1 MRSHGFG
8 VTEISINP
16 LTAPRIYGT
25 ISSQSLNIMFHTLT
39 EKLNSILTQLRRRG
53 ALTEKDLDEGLRQVR
68 LALLEADVNYK
79 VVKKFID
86 DVKQKALG
94 AKILESLTPGQQIVK
109 IVRDELVQ
117 ILGGTRADLKLTS
130 WPAVILLVGLQGSG
144 KTTMSGKLAKHLTE
158 KLGKK
163 VLLAATDLQRP
174 AAIEQ
179 LKQLGAKLGYPV
191 YAAGR
196 TPVEV
201 AQGALQEARK
211 NSFDVLILDTAG
223 RLQINEELMA
233 ELAEMQEK
241 LQPAEILLVADA
253 MTGQEAVNIAQAFD
267 QRLNLSGIILTK
279 LDGDARGGAALSM
292 ITVTGRPMKFVG
304 VGEKLEDL
312 EVFHPDRMAERIL
325 GMGDMLSLIE
335 EAEARIDAK
344 KAEEF
349 VRKIQKESF
358 TLEDFRE
365 QIQQLRRMG
374 PITKLLEKIPGMQK
388 VDVDEKALRRVE
400 AIINS
405 MTQEERRKP
414 EILNGRRR
422 KRIALGSGTQVSDV
436 NKLLKR
442 FAEAKKM
449 MKQLKGRKLPFGQ
462 MPLGR

>member
-1 MRSHGFG
+1 
-8 VTEISINP
+8 
-16 LTAPRIYGT
+16 
-25 ISSQSLNIMFHTLT
+25 MFNALT

-94 AKILESLTPGQQIVK
+94 AQILESLTPGQQIVK

-117 ILGGTRADLKLTS
+117 ILGGTRADLHLTN
-130 WPAVILLVGLQGSG
+130 WPSVLLLVGLQGSG
-144 KTTMSGKLAKHLTE
+144 KTTMAGKLAKYLTE
-158 KLGKK
+158 KLQKR

-179 LKQLGAKLGYPV
+179 LRQLGAKLGYPV
-191 YAAGR
+191 YAEGR

-201 AQGALQEARK
+201 AEGALTEARK
-211 NSFDVLILDTAG
+211 NSFDVLIIDTAG
-223 RLQINEELMA
+223 RLQINEELMK
-233 ELAEMQEK
+233 ELVEMKER
-241 LQPAEILLVADA
+241 LQPTEILLVADA
-253 MTGQEAVNIAQAFD
+253 MTGQEAVNIAQTFD
-267 QRLNLSGIILTK
+267 QRLRLTGIILTK

-292 ITVTGRPMKFVG
+292 VTVTGRPIKFIG

-325 GMGDMLSLIE
+325 GMGDILSLIE
-335 EAEARIDAK
+335 EAEARVDAK

-358 TLEDFRE
+358 TLEDFRQ

-374 PITKLLEKIPGMQK
+374 PITKLLEKLPGMQK
-388 VDVDEKALRRVE
+388 VEVDEKALIKVE

-405 MTQEERRKP
+405 MTPEERRHP
-414 EILNGRRR
+414 EILNARR
-422 KRIALGSGTQVSDV
+422 KRRIALGSGTQVSDI

-442 FAEAKKM
+442 FEEARKM
-449 MKQLKGRKLPFGQ
+449 MKQLKGKKFPQ
-462 MPLGR
+462 MPFLR

>member
-1 MRSHGFG
+1 
-8 VTEISINP
+8 
-16 LTAPRIYGT
+16 
-25 ISSQSLNIMFHTLT
+25 MFNALT
-39 EKLNSILTQLRRRG
+39 EKLNNILTQLRRRG

-94 AKILESLTPGQQIVK
+94 AQILESLTPGQQIVK

-117 ILGGTRADLKLTS
+117 ILGGTRAALHLTS
-130 WPAVILLVGLQGSG
+130 WPSVLLLVGLQGSG
-144 KTTMSGKLAKHLTE
+144 KTTTAGKLAKYLTE
-158 KLGKK
+158 KLHKR

-174 AAIEQ
+174 AALEQ

-191 YAAGR
+191 YAEGR
-196 TPVEV
+196 TPLEV
-201 AQGALQEARK
+201 AEGALTEARK
-211 NSFDVLILDTAG
+211 NSFDVVIIDTAG
-223 RLQINEELMA
+223 RLQINEELMR
-233 ELAEMQEK
+233 ELVEMKEH
-241 LQPAEILLVADA
+241 LQPSEILLVADA
-253 MTGQEAVNIAQAFD
+253 MTGQEAVTIAQTFD
-267 QRLNLSGIILTK
+267 QRLRLTGIILTK

-292 ITVTGRPMKFVG
+292 VTVTGRPIKFIG

-325 GMGDMLSLIE
+325 GMGDILSLIE
-335 EAEARIDAK
+335 EAEARVDAK

-358 TLEDFRE
+358 TLEDFRQ

-374 PITKLLEKIPGMQK
+374 PITKLLEKLPGMQK
-388 VDVDEKALRRVE
+388 VEVDEKALIKIE

-405 MTQEERRKP
+405 MTPQERRHP
-414 EILNGRRR
+414 EILNARR
-422 KRIALGSGTQVSDV
+422 KRRIALGSGTQVSDI

-442 FAEAKKM
+442 FEEARKM
-449 MKQLKGRKLPFGQ
+449 MKQLKGKKLPQ
-462 MPLGR
+462 MPFLR

>member
-1 MRSHGFG
+1 
-8 VTEISINP
+8 
-16 LTAPRIYGT
+16 
-25 ISSQSLNIMFHTLT
+25 MFNALT

-79 VVKKFID
+79 VVKRFID

-94 AKILESLTPGQQIVK
+94 AQILESLTPGQQIVK

-117 ILGGTRADLKLTS
+117 ILGGTRAELQLTS
-130 WPAVILLVGLQGSG
+130 WPSVLLLVGLQGSG
-144 KTTMSGKLAKHLTE
+144 KTTMAGKLAKYLTE
-158 KLGKK
+158 KLKK
-163 VLLAATDLQRP
+163 RVLLAATDLQRP

-191 YAAGR
+191 YAEGR
-196 TPVEV
+196 TPLEV
-201 AQGALQEARK
+201 AEGALTEARK
-211 NSFDVLILDTAG
+211 NSFDVVIIDTAG

-233 ELAEMQEK
+233 ELVEMKER
-241 LQPAEILLVADA
+241 LQPSEILLVADA
-253 MTGQEAVNIAQAFD
+253 MTGQEAVNIAQTFD
-267 QRLNLSGIILTK
+267 QRLRLTGIILTK

-292 ITVTGRPMKFVG
+292 VTVTGRPIKFIG

-325 GMGDMLSLIE
+325 GMGDILSLIE
-335 EAEARIDAK
+335 EAEARVDAK

-349 VRKIQKESF
+349 LRKIQKESF
-358 TLEDFRE
+358 TLEDFRQ

-374 PITKLLEKIPGMQK
+374 PITKLLEKLPGMQK
-388 VDVDEKALRRVE
+388 VEVDEKALVKIE

-405 MTQEERRKP
+405 MTPQERRHP
-414 EILNGRRR
+414 EILNARR
-422 KRIALGSGTQVSDV
+422 KRRIALGSGTQVSDI

-442 FAEAKKM
+442 FEEARKM
-449 MKQLKGRKLPFGQ
+449 MKQLKGKKFPQ
-462 MPLGR
+462 MPFLR

>member
-1 MRSHGFG
+1 
-8 VTEISINP
+8 
-16 LTAPRIYGT
+16 
-25 ISSQSLNIMFHTLT
+25 MFNTLT

-94 AKILESLTPGQQIVK
+94 AQILESLTPGQQIVK

-130 WPAVILLVGLQGSG
+130 WPSVLLLVGLQGSG
-144 KTTMSGKLAKHLTE
+144 KTTMAGKLSRYLTE
-158 KLGKK
+158 KLQKK

-191 YAAGR
+191 YAEGR
-196 TPVEV
+196 APIEV
-201 AQGALQEARK
+201 AEGALTEARK
-211 NSFDVLILDTAG
+211 NSFDVLIIDTAG

-233 ELAEMQEK
+233 ELEEMKQK
-241 LQPAEILLVADA
+241 LQPTEILLVADA
-253 MTGQEAVNIAQAFD
+253 MTGQEAVNIAQTFD
-267 QRLNLSGIILTK
+267 QRLQLTGIILTK

-292 ITVTGRPMKFVG
+292 VTVTGRPIKFIG

-325 GMGDMLSLIE
+325 GMGDILSLIE
-335 EAEARIDAK
+335 EAEARVDAK

-388 VDVDEKALRRVE
+388 VEVDEKALIKVE

-405 MTQEERRKP
+405 MTPEERRHP
-414 EILNGRRR
+414 EILNGKR
-422 KRIALGSGTQVSDV
+422 KRRIALGSGTQVSDV

-442 FAEAKKM
+442 FEEARKM
-449 MKQLKGRKLPFGQ
+449 MKQLKGKKFPLGSMPFG
-462 MPLGR
+462 

>member
-1 MRSHGFG
+1 
-8 VTEISINP
+8 
-16 LTAPRIYGT
+16 
-25 ISSQSLNIMFHTLT
+25 MFNTLT
-39 EKLNSILTQLRRRG
+39 EKLNGILTQLRRRG

-94 AKILESLTPGQQIVK
+94 AQVLESLTPGQQIVK

-117 ILGGTRADLKLTS
+117 ILGGTRADLQLTS
-130 WPAVILLVGLQGSG
+130 WPSVLVLVGLQGSG
-144 KTTMSGKLAKHLTE
+144 KTTMSGKLAKYLTE
-158 KLGKK
+158 KLQKK

-174 AAIEQ
+174 AAIDQ
-179 LKQLGAKLGYPV
+179 LKQLGAQLGYPV
-191 YAAGR
+191 YAEGR
-196 TPVEV
+196 TPIEV
-201 AQGALQEARK
+201 AEGALIEARK
-211 NSFDVLILDTAG
+211 NSFDVLIIDTAG
-223 RLQINEELMA
+223 RLQINEELMS
-233 ELAEMQEK
+233 ELTEMKER
-241 LQPAEILLVADA
+241 LQPTEILLVADA
-253 MTGQEAVNIAQAFD
+253 MTGQEAVHIAQTFD
-267 QRLNLSGIILTK
+267 QRLKLTGIILTK

-292 ITVTGRPMKFVG
+292 ITVTGRPIKFVG

-325 GMGDMLSLIE
+325 GMGDILSLIE
-335 EAEARIDAK
+335 EAEARVDAK

-388 VDVDEKALRRVE
+388 VEVDEKALVRVE

-405 MTQEERRKP
+405 MTPEERRKP
-414 EILNGRRR
+414 EILNGRRK

-442 FAEAKKM
+442 FEEAKKM
-449 MKQLKGRKLPFGQ
+449 MKQFKGRKLPQ
-462 MPLGR
+462 MPFR

>member
-1 MRSHGFG
+1 
-8 VTEISINP
+8 
-16 LTAPRIYGT
+16 
-25 ISSQSLNIMFHTLT
+25 MFNALT

-79 VVKKFID
+79 VVKRFID

-94 AKILESLTPGQQIVK
+94 AQILESLTPGQQIVK

-117 ILGGTRADLKLTS
+117 ILGGTRAELQLTS
-130 WPAVILLVGLQGSG
+130 WPSVLLLVGLQGSG
-144 KTTMSGKLAKHLTE
+144 KTTMAGKLAKYLAE
-158 KLGKK
+158 KLKK
-163 VLLAATDLQRP
+163 RVLLAATDLQRP

-191 YAAGR
+191 YAEGR
-196 TPVEV
+196 TPLEV
-201 AQGALQEARK
+201 AEGALTEARK
-211 NSFDVLILDTAG
+211 NSFDVVIIDTAG

-233 ELAEMQEK
+233 ELVKMKER
-241 LQPAEILLVADA
+241 LQPSEILLVADA
-253 MTGQEAVNIAQAFD
+253 MTGQEAVNIAQTFD
-267 QRLNLSGIILTK
+267 QRLRLTGIILTK

-292 ITVTGRPMKFVG
+292 VTVTGRPIKFIG

-325 GMGDMLSLIE
+325 GMGDILSLIE
-335 EAEARIDAK
+335 EAEARVDAK

-349 VRKIQKESF
+349 LRKIQKESF
-358 TLEDFRE
+358 TLEDFRQ

-374 PITKLLEKIPGMQK
+374 PITKLLEKLPGMQK
-388 VDVDEKALRRVE
+388 VEVDEKALVKIE

-405 MTQEERRKP
+405 MTPQERRHP
-414 EILNGRRR
+414 EILNARR
-422 KRIALGSGTQVSDV
+422 KRRIALGSGTQVSDI

-442 FAEAKKM
+442 FEEARKM
-449 MKQLKGRKLPFGQ
+449 MKQLKGKKFPQ
-462 MPLGR
+462 MPFLR

>member
-1 MRSHGFG
+1 
-8 VTEISINP
+8 
-16 LTAPRIYGT
+16 
-25 ISSQSLNIMFHTLT
+25 MFSTLT
-39 EKLNSILTQLRRRG
+39 EKLNAILTQLRRRG

-79 VVKKFID
+79 VVKKFTD

-109 IVRDELVQ
+109 IVRDELAQ
-117 ILGGTRADLKLTS
+117 ILGGTRADLQWTH

-144 KTTMSGKLAKHLTE
+144 KTTMSGKLAKYLTE
-158 KLGKK
+158 KLQKR

-191 YAAGR
+191 YAEGR
-196 TPVEV
+196 TPIEV
-201 AQGALQEARK
+201 AEGALREARK
-211 NSFDVLILDTAG
+211 NSFDVLVIDTAG
-223 RLQINEELMA
+223 RLQINEELMT
-233 ELAEMQEK
+233 ELEEMKQK
-241 LQPAEILLVADA
+241 LQPTEILLVADA
-253 MTGQEAVNIAQAFD
+253 MTGQEAVNIAQTFD
-267 QRLNLSGIILTK
+267 QRLKLTGIILTK

-292 ITVTGRPMKFVG
+292 VTVTGRPIKFIG
-304 VGEKLEDL
+304 VGEKLEDV

-325 GMGDMLSLIE
+325 GMGDILSLIE
-335 EAEARIDAK
+335 EAEARVDAK

-349 VRKIQKESF
+349 VKKIQKESF

-388 VDVDEKALRRVE
+388 VEVDERALVRVE

-405 MTQEERRKP
+405 MTREERRRP
-414 EILNGRRR
+414 EILDGKR
-422 KRIALGSGTQVSDV
+422 KRRIALGSGTQVSDV

-442 FAEAKKM
+442 FEEAKKM
-449 MKQLKGRKLPFGQ
+449 MKQFKGKRLPQMPFG
-462 MPLGR
+462 R

>member
-1 MRSHGFG
+1 
-8 VTEISINP
+8 
-16 LTAPRIYGT
+16 
-25 ISSQSLNIMFHTLT
+25 MFNALT

-79 VVKKFID
+79 VVKRFID

-94 AKILESLTPGQQIVK
+94 AQILESLTPGQQIVK

-117 ILGGTRADLKLTS
+117 ILGGTRAELQLTS
-130 WPAVILLVGLQGSG
+130 WPSVLFLVGLQGSG
-144 KTTMSGKLAKHLTE
+144 KTTMAGKLAKYLTE
-158 KLGKK
+158 KLKK
-163 VLLAATDLQRP
+163 RVLLAATDLQRP

-191 YAAGR
+191 YAEGR
-196 TPVEV
+196 TPLEV
-201 AQGALQEARK
+201 AEGALTEARK
-211 NSFDVLILDTAG
+211 NSFDVVIIDTAG

-233 ELAEMQEK
+233 ELVKMKER
-241 LQPAEILLVADA
+241 LQPSEILLVADA
-253 MTGQEAVNIAQAFD
+253 MTGQEAVNIAQTFD
-267 QRLNLSGIILTK
+267 QRLRLTGIILTK

-292 ITVTGRPMKFVG
+292 VTVTGRPIKFIG

-325 GMGDMLSLIE
+325 GMGDILSLIE
-335 EAEARIDAK
+335 EAEARVDAK

-349 VRKIQKESF
+349 LRKIQKESF
-358 TLEDFRE
+358 TLEDFRQ

-374 PITKLLEKIPGMQK
+374 PITKLLEKLPGMQK
-388 VDVDEKALRRVE
+388 VEVDEKALVKIE

-405 MTQEERRKP
+405 MTPQERRHP
-414 EILNGRRR
+414 EILNARR
-422 KRIALGSGTQVSDV
+422 KRRIALGSGTQVSDI

-442 FAEAKKM
+442 FEEARKM
-449 MKQLKGRKLPFGQ
+449 MKQLKGKKFPQ
-462 MPLGR
+462 MPFLR

>member
-1 MRSHGFG
+1 
-8 VTEISINP
+8 
-16 LTAPRIYGT
+16 
-25 ISSQSLNIMFHTLT
+25 MFNALT

-94 AKILESLTPGQQIVK
+94 AQILESLTPGQQIVK

-117 ILGGTRADLKLTS
+117 ILGGTRAELQLTN
-130 WPAVILLVGLQGSG
+130 WPSVLLLVGLQGSG
-144 KTTMSGKLAKHLTE
+144 KTTMAGKLAKYLTE
-158 KLGKK
+158 ELQKR

-191 YAAGR
+191 YAEGR
-196 TPVEV
+196 TPLEV
-201 AQGALQEARK
+201 AEGALTEARK
-211 NSFDVLILDTAG
+211 NSFDVVIIDTAG

-233 ELAEMQEK
+233 ELVEMKER

-253 MTGQEAVNIAQAFD
+253 MTGQEAVNIAQTFD
-267 QRLNLSGIILTK
+267 QRLRLTGIILTK

-292 ITVTGRPMKFVG
+292 VTVTGRPIKFIG

-325 GMGDMLSLIE
+325 GMGDILSLIE
-335 EAEARIDAK
+335 EAEARVDAK

-349 VRKIQKESF
+349 LRKIQKESF
-358 TLEDFRE
+358 TLEDFRQ

-374 PITKLLEKIPGMQK
+374 PITKLLEKLPGMQK
-388 VDVDEKALRRVE
+388 VEVDEKALVKIE

-405 MTQEERRKP
+405 MTPQERRHP
-414 EILNGRRR
+414 EILNARR
-422 KRIALGSGTQVSDV
+422 KRRIALGSGTQVSDI

-442 FAEAKKM
+442 FEEARKM
-449 MKQLKGRKLPFGQ
+449 MKQLKGKKFPQ
-462 MPLGR
+462 MPFLR

>member
-1 MRSHGFG
+1 
-8 VTEISINP
+8 
-16 LTAPRIYGT
+16 
-25 ISSQSLNIMFHTLT
+25 MFNTLT

-79 VVKKFID
+79 VVKRFID

-94 AKILESLTPGQQIVK
+94 AQILESLTPGQQIVK

-130 WPAVILLVGLQGSG
+130 WPSVLVLVGLQGSG
-144 KTTMSGKLAKHLTE
+144 KTTMAGKLAKYLTE
-158 KLGKK
+158 KLNKK

-191 YAAGR
+191 YAEGR
-196 TPVEV
+196 TPLEV
-201 AQGALQEARK
+201 AEGALVEARK
-211 NSFDVLILDTAG
+211 NSFDVLIIDTAG

-233 ELAEMQEK
+233 ELEEMKQR
-241 LQPAEILLVADA
+241 LQPTETLLVADA
-253 MTGQEAVNIAQAFD
+253 MTGQEAVNIAQTFD
-267 QRLNLSGIILTK
+267 QRLTLTGIILTK

-292 ITVTGRPMKFVG
+292 VTVTGRPIKFIG

-325 GMGDMLSLIE
+325 GMGDILSLIE
-335 EAEARIDAK
+335 EAEARVDAK

-349 VRKIQKESF
+349 VKKIQKESF
-358 TLEDFRE
+358 TLEEFRE

-388 VDVDEKALRRVE
+388 VEVDEKALVKVE

-405 MTQEERRKP
+405 MTPEERRHP
-414 EILNGRRR
+414 EILNGKRK
-422 KRIALGSGTQVSDV
+422 KRIARGSGTQVSDV

-442 FAEAKKM
+442 FEEAKKM
-449 MKQLKGRKLPFGQ
+449 MKQLKGKRFPLEQ
-462 MPLGR
+462 MPFR

>member
-1 MRSHGFG
+1 
-8 VTEISINP
+8 
-16 LTAPRIYGT
+16 
-25 ISSQSLNIMFHTLT
+25 MFNALT

-79 VVKKFID
+79 VVKRFID

-94 AKILESLTPGQQIVK
+94 AQILESLTPGQQIVK

-117 ILGGTRADLKLTS
+117 ILGGTRAELQLTS
-130 WPAVILLVGLQGSG
+130 WPSVLLLVGLQGSG
-144 KTTMSGKLAKHLTE
+144 KTTMAGKLAKYLTE
-158 KLGKK
+158 KLKK
-163 VLLAATDLQRP
+163 RVLLAATDLQRP

-191 YAAGR
+191 YAEGR
-196 TPVEV
+196 TPLEV
-201 AQGALQEARK
+201 AEGALTEARK
-211 NSFDVLILDTAG
+211 NSFDVVIIDTAG

-233 ELAEMQEK
+233 ELVEMKER
-241 LQPAEILLVADA
+241 LQPSEILLVADA
-253 MTGQEAVNIAQAFD
+253 MTGQEAVNIAQTFD
-267 QRLNLSGIILTK
+267 QRLRLTGIILTK

-292 ITVTGRPMKFVG
+292 VTVTGRPIKFIG

-325 GMGDMLSLIE
+325 GMGDILSLIE
-335 EAEARIDAK
+335 EAEARVDAK

-349 VRKIQKESF
+349 LRKIQKESF
-358 TLEDFRE
+358 TLEDFRQ

-374 PITKLLEKIPGMQK
+374 PITKLLEKLPGMQK
-388 VDVDEKALRRVE
+388 VEVDEKALVKIE

-405 MTQEERRKP
+405 MTPQERRHP
-414 EILNGRRR
+414 EILNARR
-422 KRIALGSGTQVSDV
+422 KRRIALGSGTQVSDI

-442 FAEAKKM
+442 LEEARKM
-449 MKQLKGRKLPFGQ
+449 MKQLKGKKFPQ
-462 MPLGR
+462 MPFLR

>member
-1 MRSHGFG
+1 
-8 VTEISINP
+8 
-16 LTAPRIYGT
+16 
-25 ISSQSLNIMFHTLT
+25 MFNALT
-39 EKLNSILTQLRRRG
+39 EKLNNILTQLRRRG

-94 AKILESLTPGQQIVK
+94 AQILESLTPGQQIVK

-117 ILGGTRADLKLTS
+117 ILGGTRAALHLTS
-130 WPAVILLVGLQGSG
+130 WPSVLLLVGLQGSG
-144 KTTMSGKLAKHLTE
+144 KTTTAGKLAKYLTE
-158 KLGKK
+158 KLHKR

-174 AAIEQ
+174 AALEQ

-191 YAAGR
+191 YAEGR
-196 TPVEV
+196 TPLEV
-201 AQGALQEARK
+201 AEGALTEARK
-211 NSFDVLILDTAG
+211 NSFDVVIIDTAG
-223 RLQINEELMA
+223 RLQINEELMR
-233 ELAEMQEK
+233 ELVEMKER
-241 LQPAEILLVADA
+241 LQPSEILLVADA
-253 MTGQEAVNIAQAFD
+253 MTGQEAVTIAQTFD
-267 QRLNLSGIILTK
+267 QRLRLTGIILTK

-292 ITVTGRPMKFVG
+292 VTVTGRPIKFIG

-325 GMGDMLSLIE
+325 GMGDILSLIE
-335 EAEARIDAK
+335 EAEARVDAK

-358 TLEDFRE
+358 TLEDFRQ

-374 PITKLLEKIPGMQK
+374 PITKLLEKLPGMQK
-388 VDVDEKALRRVE
+388 VEVDEKALIKIE

-405 MTQEERRKP
+405 MTPQERRHP
-414 EILNGRRR
+414 EILNARR
-422 KRIALGSGTQVSDV
+422 KRRIALGSGTQVSDI

-442 FAEAKKM
+442 FEEARKM
-449 MKQLKGRKLPFGQ
+449 MKQLKGKKLPQ
-462 MPLGR
+462 MPFLR

>member
-1 MRSHGFG
+1 
-8 VTEISINP
+8 
-16 LTAPRIYGT
+16 
-25 ISSQSLNIMFHTLT
+25 MFTTLT
-39 EKLNSILTQLRRRG
+39 ERLNSILTQLRRRG

-109 IVRDELVQ
+109 VVRDELVQ
-117 ILGGTRADLKLTS
+117 ILGGTRADLQLTS
-130 WPAVILLVGLQGSG
+130 WPSVLLLVGLQGSG
-144 KTTMSGKLAKHLTE
+144 KTTMSGKLAKYLTE
-158 KLGKK
+158 KLHKK

-191 YAAGR
+191 YAEGD
-196 TPVEV
+196 TPVAV
-201 AQGALQEARK
+201 AEGALTEARK
-211 NSFDVLILDTAG
+211 SSYDVLIIDTAG

-233 ELAEMQEK
+233 ELVEMKEK
-241 LQPAEILLVADA
+241 LQPTETLLVADA
-253 MTGQEAVNIAQAFD
+253 MTGQEAVNIAQTFD
-267 QRLNLSGIILTK
+267 QRLKLTGIILTK

-292 ITVTGRPMKFVG
+292 ITVTGCPIKFVG

-325 GMGDMLSLIE
+325 GMGDILSLIE
-335 EAEARIDAK
+335 EAEARVDAK

-349 VRKIQKESF
+349 VKKIQKESF

-388 VDVDEKALRRVE
+388 VEVDEKALVRVE

-405 MTQEERRKP
+405 MTPEERRKP
-414 EILNGRRR
+414 EILNGRRK

-442 FAEAKKM
+442 FEEAKKM
-449 MKQLKGRKLPFGQ
+449 MKQFKGRKLPQ
-462 MPLGR
+462 MPFR

>member
-1 MRSHGFG
+1 
-8 VTEISINP
+8 
-16 LTAPRIYGT
+16 
-25 ISSQSLNIMFHTLT
+25 MFNTLT
-39 EKLNSILTQLRRRG
+39 EKLHSVLTQLRRRG
-53 ALTEKDLDEGLRQVR
+53 ALTEQDLDEGLRQVR

-79 VVKKFID
+79 VVRKFID
-86 DVKQKALG
+86 DVKREALG

-109 IVRDELVQ
+109 IVRDELVK

-144 KTTMSGKLAKHLTE
+144 KTTMAGKLAKHLTE
-158 KLGKK
+158 KLSKK

-191 YAAGR
+191 YATGQ
-196 TPVEV
+196 TPIEV
-201 AQGALQEARK
+201 AHGALQEARK
-211 NSFDVLILDTAG
+211 NSFDILILDTAG
-223 RLQINEELMA
+223 RLHINEELMA
-233 ELAEMQEK
+233 ELGDMKEK
-241 LQPAEILLVADA
+241 LQPTEILLVADA

-267 QRLNLSGIILTK
+267 QRLDLSGIILTK

-292 ITVTGRPMKFVG
+292 ITVTGRPIKFVG
-304 VGEKLEDL
+304 VGEKIEDL

-335 EAEARIDAK
+335 EAEARVDAK

-374 PITKLLEKIPGMQK
+374 PITKLLEKIPGMHK

-405 MTQEERRKP
+405 MTKEERRKP
-414 EILNGRRR
+414 EILNGQRR
-422 KRIALGSGTQVSDV
+422 KRIALGSGTHVSEV

-442 FAEAKKM
+442 FDEAKKM

-462 MPLGR
+462 MPFGR

>member
-1 MRSHGFG
+1 
-8 VTEISINP
+8 
-16 LTAPRIYGT
+16 
-25 ISSQSLNIMFHTLT
+25 MFNALT

-79 VVKKFID
+79 VVKRFID

-94 AKILESLTPGQQIVK
+94 AQILESLTPGQQIVK

-117 ILGGTRADLKLTS
+117 ILGGTRAELQLTS
-130 WPAVILLVGLQGSG
+130 WPSVLLLVGLQGSG
-144 KTTMSGKLAKHLTE
+144 KTTMAGKLAKYLTE
-158 KLGKK
+158 KLKK
-163 VLLAATDLQRP
+163 RVLLAATDLQRP

-191 YAAGR
+191 YAEGR
-196 TPVEV
+196 TPLEV
-201 AQGALQEARK
+201 AEGALTEARK
-211 NSFDVLILDTAG
+211 NSFDVVIIDTAG

-233 ELAEMQEK
+233 ELVEMKER

-253 MTGQEAVNIAQAFD
+253 MTGQEAVNIAQTFD
-267 QRLNLSGIILTK
+267 QRLRLTGIILTK

-292 ITVTGRPMKFVG
+292 VTVTGRPIKFIG

-325 GMGDMLSLIE
+325 GMGDILSLIE
-335 EAEARIDAK
+335 EAEARVDAK

-349 VRKIQKESF
+349 LRKIQKESF
-358 TLEDFRE
+358 TLEDFRQ

-374 PITKLLEKIPGMQK
+374 PITKLLEKLPGMQK
-388 VDVDEKALRRVE
+388 VEVDEKALVKIE

-405 MTQEERRKP
+405 MTPQERRHP
-414 EILNGRRR
+414 EILNARR
-422 KRIALGSGTQVSDV
+422 KRRIALGSGTQVSDI

-442 FAEAKKM
+442 FEEARKM
-449 MKQLKGRKLPFGQ
+449 MKQLKGKKFPHIPF
-462 MPLGR
+462 LR

>member
-1 MRSHGFG
+1 
-8 VTEISINP
+8 
-16 LTAPRIYGT
+16 
-25 ISSQSLNIMFHTLT
+25 MFNTLT

-68 LALLEADVNYK
+68 LALLEADVNYR

-94 AKILESLTPGQQIVK
+94 AQILESLTPGQQIVK

-117 ILGGTRADLKLTS
+117 ILGGTRADLQLTN
-130 WPAVILLVGLQGSG
+130 WPSVLLLVGLQGSG
-144 KTTMSGKLAKHLTE
+144 KTTMSGKLAKYLTE
-158 KLGKK
+158 KLQKK

-179 LKQLGAKLGYPV
+179 LRQLGAKLGYPV
-191 YAAGR
+191 YAEGR
-196 TPVEV
+196 TPIEV
-201 AQGALQEARK
+201 AEGALSEARK
-211 NSFDVLILDTAG
+211 GSFDVLIIDTAG
-223 RLQINEELMA
+223 RLQINEELMS
-233 ELAEMQEK
+233 ELVEMKEK

-253 MTGQEAVNIAQAFD
+253 MTGQEAVNIAQTFD
-267 QRLNLSGIILTK
+267 QRLKLTGIILTK

-292 ITVTGRPMKFVG
+292 ITVTGRPIKFVG
-304 VGEKLEDL
+304 VGERLEDL

-325 GMGDMLSLIE
+325 GMGDILSLIE
-335 EAEARIDAK
+335 EAEARVDAK
-344 KAEEF
+344 KAEEL
-349 VRKIQKESF
+349 VKKIQKESF

-388 VDVDEKALRRVE
+388 VEVDERALVRVE

-405 MTQEERRKP
+405 MTPEERRRP
-414 EILNGRRR
+414 EILNGRRKR
-422 KRIALGSGTQVSDV
+422 RIALGSGTQVSDV

-442 FAEAKKM
+442 FEEAKKM
-449 MKQLKGRKLPFGQ
+449 MKQLKGKRLPQMPFGR
-462 MPLGR
+462 L

>member
-1 MRSHGFG
+1 
-8 VTEISINP
+8 
-16 LTAPRIYGT
+16 
-25 ISSQSLNIMFHTLT
+25 MFNALT

-79 VVKKFID
+79 VVKRFID

-94 AKILESLTPGQQIVK
+94 AQILESLTPGQQIVK

-117 ILGGTRADLKLTS
+117 ILGGTRAELQLTS
-130 WPAVILLVGLQGSG
+130 WPSVLLLVGLQGSG
-144 KTTMSGKLAKHLTE
+144 KTTMAGKLAKYLTE
-158 KLGKK
+158 KLKK
-163 VLLAATDLQRP
+163 RVLLAATDLQRP

-191 YAAGR
+191 YAEGR
-196 TPVEV
+196 TPLEV
-201 AQGALQEARK
+201 AEGALTEARK
-211 NSFDVLILDTAG
+211 NSFDVVIIDTAG

-233 ELAEMQEK
+233 ELVEMKER
-241 LQPAEILLVADA
+241 LQPSEILLVADA
-253 MTGQEAVNIAQAFD
+253 MTGQEAVNIAQTFD
-267 QRLNLSGIILTK
+267 QRLRLTGIILTK

-292 ITVTGRPMKFVG
+292 VTVTGRPIKFIG

-325 GMGDMLSLIE
+325 GMGDILSLIE
-335 EAEARIDAK
+335 EAEARVDAK

-349 VRKIQKESF
+349 LRKIQKESF
-358 TLEDFRE
+358 TLEDFRQ

-374 PITKLLEKIPGMQK
+374 PITKLLEKLPGMQK
-388 VDVDEKALRRVE
+388 VEVDEKALVKIE

-405 MTQEERRKP
+405 MTPQERRHP
-414 EILNGRRR
+414 EILNARR
-422 KRIALGSGTQVSDV
+422 KWRIALGSGTQVSDI

-442 FAEAKKM
+442 FEEARKM
-449 MKQLKGRKLPFGQ
+449 MKQLKGKRFPQ
-462 MPLGR
+462 MPFLR